1 MDKKSENMKNIKLQ
15 ISGMSCV
22 NCSNSIESYLKSSEG
37 VKSVTVDF
45 MTGRAAAEYDESL
58 IDEKRIFEMVSELG
72 FGARQVTEDAPAE
85 GQFEPENAFGRP
97 RILTAIVF
105 ALPVFVLNMFFCH
118 LKYSPLIMS
127 VLTLPVLFYCGAP
140 FHKKAFITVKNR
152 LPLTMDA
159 LISASAFSSFL
170 LSVFMYYAKGSHEVY
185 FDSSASIIAIILC
198 GKALEEKMKR
208 KSKRNLGGIIE
219 GMPEECTLEK
229 DGNESAIKVSEI
241 KAGDTLIIKPNQKVA
256 VDSII
261 LRGEGFVENSAITGE
276 SAPLY
281 CREGDTLW
289 AGSQNSDAIFKVRA
303 VAEGRDSYINRI
315 ESMLNQALFKK
326 ARIQKTADA
335 IASWFVP
342 AIFALASLTL
352 AGQYF
357 LFSKSVEFSILAAIS
372 VIAIACPCALG
383 LALPTAFYFGANTAA
398 VNGILFTDPDS
409 LHAINEINALV
420 FDKTG
425 TLTQNRLK
433 VKNAEFHPAE
443 GTASAEILRIIASVE
458 RFSDH
463 PAAKALNEYAA
474 GASADAR
481 LEVCEYQTH
490 GGSGISAVCEGKK
503 VLIGN
508 KNLAGKGAESVFKS
522 GAEGLVFY
530 ASIDGV
536 PSAAF
541 ELEEIMS
548 EGAAE
553 TVAQLK
559 KEGIAVYL
567 LTGDIERNAIPAAKA
582 CGIDPANVRFSMKPD
597 EKADFI
603 KQLKKNDPRA
613 RVAMVGDGVN
623 DALSMACANIA
634 IAMADATNIAKTAAN
649 IILTGSGLKNA
660 VKAIRLGK
668 KMRSVILQ
676 NFFWA
681 FFYNVILIP
690 SAMAARLNPMQAAF
704 AMAASS
710 VFVVLNS
717 TRLKKL

>member
-1 MDKKSENMKNIKLQ
+1 MKKIKLQ

-37 VKSVTVDF
+37 VKTVTVDF
-45 MTGRAAAEYDESL
+45 MTGRASAEFDESL
-58 IDEKRIFEMVSELG
+58 TGEGRIIEMISELG
-72 FGARQVTEDAPAE
+72 FSARPVSEDFRPDE
-85 GQFEPENAFGRP
+85 SLEPENAFGRT

-105 ALPVFVLNMFFCH
+105 ALPVFILNMFFCH

-170 LSVFMYYAKGSHEVY
+170 LSVFMYYIKGSHEVY

-229 DGNESAIKVSEI
+229 DGKESVIKVAEI
-241 KAGDTLIIKPNQKVA
+241 QTGDTLVIKPNQKVA
-256 VDSII
+256 VDSVI
-261 LRGEGFVENSAITGE
+261 LAGEGFVENSAITGE
-276 SAPLY
+276 SSPLY

-303 VAEGRDSYINRI
+303 TAQGRESYINRI
-315 ESMLNQALFKK
+315 ENMLNQALFKK

-335 IASWFVP
+335 IASRFVP
-342 AIFALASLTL
+342 AIFALALLTF

-357 LFSKSVEFSILAAIS
+357 FFSKSVEFSVLAAIS

-398 VNGILFTDPDS
+398 INGILFTDPDS

-433 VKNAEFHPAE
+433 VKNAEF
-443 GTASAEILRIIASVE
+443 ASGGLGGVEILRIIASVE

-463 PAAKALNEYAA
+463 PAARALNEYAA
-474 GASADAR
+474 RNSADAR
-481 LEVCEYQTH
+481 LEIAEYKTH
-490 GGSGISAVCEGKK
+490 GGSGISAVCEGRK

-508 KNLAGKGAESVFKS
+508 KSLAGKDAESFFKTGS
-522 GAEGLVFY
+522 EGLVFY
-530 ASIDGV
+530 ASIGGS
-536 PSAAF
+536 PAAVF
-541 ELEEIMS
+541 ELEEVVS

-559 KEGIAVYL
+559 KDGVAVYL
-567 LTGDIERNAIPAAKA
+567 LTGDVERNALAIAKT
-582 CGIDPANVRFSMKPD
+582 CGIEPANVRFSMKPD
-597 EKADFI
+597 EKSDFI
-603 KQLKKNDPRA
+603 KRLKESDPRV

-623 DALSMACANIA
+623 DALSMASADIA

-649 IILTGSGLKNA
+649 IILTGAGLKNA

-690 SAMAARLNPMQAAF
+690 SAMAGRLNPMQAAF